1 MKVECKLYSSLER
14 RFREKRG
21 TRPPLVFDLAE
32 NTTVSNLLADLD
44 VPLASVK
51 LIFVNGIHRDRDTIL
66 REGDR
71 VGVFPPVAGG

>member
-14 RFREKRG
+14 NFREKTG
-21 TRPPLVFDLAE
+21 TRPPLSFELE
-32 NTTVSNLLADLD
+32 EKTTVADLLRDLD

-51 LIFVNGIHRDRDTIL
+51 LIFVHGIHKEEDTIL

-71 VGVFPPVAGG
+71 VGIFPPVAGG